1 MIKSKYTTLKVLS
14 LRCNFIDNPAG
25 IELKEAL
32 ETNKTIMRM
41 PLDFNSIKITV
52 LESIHKL
59 CQRNLHLDKINEKT
73 KNIRLIKDKE
83 RAKTQRQALN
93 SEIQKLKDETDK
105 SIEDAQTTLN
115 QLERFKHQ
123 RKSMPQSMSCGI
135 QHNLNLLQVPGAINK
150 VFPPCI
156 MTSGTSSMN

>member
-14 LRCNFIDNPAG
+14 LRYNFIDNPAG

-32 ETNKTIMRM
+32 ETNKTITRM
-41 PLDFNSIKITV
+41 PLDYNSIKITV
-52 LESIHKL
+52 LESIQKL
-59 CQRNLHLDKINEKT
+59 CQRNLHLDKVNEKT

-93 SEIQKLKDETDK
+93 IEIQKLKDETDK
-105 SIEDAQTTLN
+105 SIEDAQLTLN

-135 QHNLNLLQVPGAINK
+135 
-150 VFPPCI
+150 
-156 MTSGTSSMN
+156 